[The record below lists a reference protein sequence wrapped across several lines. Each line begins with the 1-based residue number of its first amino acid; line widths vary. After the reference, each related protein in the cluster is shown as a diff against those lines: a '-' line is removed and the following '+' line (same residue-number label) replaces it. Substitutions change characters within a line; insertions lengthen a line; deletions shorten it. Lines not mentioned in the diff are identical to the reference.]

1 MIYFIFSVRLLSVL
15 RGHSVLSSP
24 PQRPIITEFEGF
36 LYTIFYRLHLFSI
49 LILERKSHYFP
60 FQCWVLN
67 KVTIFITDLV
77 WRGPWLGIEHGTA
90 RTQCQHSTTRLSRRR
105 YTEYKFLIIK
115 SSPGPF
121 SIRLFCHLGKK
132 IYCKKTGIGKTLML
146 MPNFGGKCMIWKIA
160 CRGKPLVNS
169 YSLFVWGTTLYFF
182 MSALPFG

>member
-1 MIYFIFSVRLLSVL
+1 MIYIIFSVRLLSVL

-90 RTQCQHSTTRLSRRR
+90 RTQCQHSTTRLSRKRNCIIWIWIAVWN
-105 YTEYKFLIIK
+105 IIK
-115 SSPGPF
+115 RPS
-121 SIRLFCHLGKK
+121 HV
-132 IYCKKTGIGKTLML
+132 
-146 MPNFGGKCMIWKIA
+146 A
-160 CRGKPLVNS
+160 VKPS
-169 YSLFVWGTTLYFF
+169 TKQHY
-182 MSALPFG
+182 